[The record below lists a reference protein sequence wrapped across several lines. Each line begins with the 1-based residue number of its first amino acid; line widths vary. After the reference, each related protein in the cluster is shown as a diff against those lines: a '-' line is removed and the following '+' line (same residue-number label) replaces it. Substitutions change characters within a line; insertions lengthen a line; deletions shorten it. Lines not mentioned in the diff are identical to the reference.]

1 MIVEK
6 KISVSVIYRS
16 CRISPLF
23 CYLFYESKNGECDLS
38 CSSPVILAYERGC
51 NNVDGGGQRPIDPV
65 PCASNENTRSTPQI
79 QFSKSIGRQRRDS
92 AVTTVA
98 LLPPNKNTNSF
109 ETKRKRESRS
119 GWTMYWI
126 GLALRCGVRPVVSTT
141 PSTRQS
147 KKTMIKVDFGE
158 RSLRGFTDYALN
170 QSDRGRVSN
179 GVKGNYCVD
188 RFLNF
193 KRLL

>member
-1 MIVEK
+1 
-6 KISVSVIYRS
+6 
-16 CRISPLF
+16 
-23 CYLFYESKNGECDLS
+23 
-38 CSSPVILAYERGC
+38 
-51 NNVDGGGQRPIDPV
+51 
-65 PCASNENTRSTPQI
+65 
-79 QFSKSIGRQRRDS
+79 
-92 AVTTVA
+92 
-98 LLPPNKNTNSF
+98 
-109 ETKRKRESRS
+109 
-119 GWTMYWI
+119 MYWI